1 MVIFIYCFGND
12 SEHSPVSWNVL
23 IFLHFLL
30 LQCVFGWHGILQD
43 LNDPFLYYLRLSDQR
58 FLNRCLDHSGCQ
70 NLGIFYVCY
79 FMRHV
84 LFIFITISPQPNPKT
99 LFSFQKVWESL
110 PTSEIFLLTCVT
122 SLQDFLHGQLFTSSG
137 SCNRYLFSFTRQYS
151 MIRALY
157 SISKIFV
164 CCFSFLIMSRDFF
177 CERLPL
183 YVFKFRVAVFRAL
196 FHNYLTQ
203 QL

>member
-99 LFSFQKVWESL
+99 LFSFQRYESRYPHQKYFYWLVWLVCKIFFMDSCLL
-110 PTSEIFLLTCVT
+110 PLGLVIDTC
-122 SLQDFLHGQLFTSSG
+122 SHLQDNTVWSARYIRFLKSS
-137 SCNRYLFSFTRQYS
+137 CVVFH
-151 MIRALY
+151 
-157 SISKIFV
+157 
-164 CCFSFLIMSRDFF
+164 FL
-177 CERLPL
+177 
-183 YVFKFRVAVFRAL
+183 
-196 FHNYLTQ
+196 
-203 QL
+203 